1 MNQIPEAVIELP
13 NWEQPTAW
21 NEPILFESLETPDIP
36 THWLPGVLGEFA
48 EALAQ
53 TSETAPALSVMTIL
67 GVLSTALA
75 GACAVSPKPGWV
87 EPINIYTLIALPPAN
102 HKSLVVRAC
111 AQPLWLWEK
120 EQKKQREQEVKRQ
133 RAARKTEERILE
145 NLRMK
150 AAKTEDMEEQRRLF
164 EAIIQQEMALTEV
177 SALPV
182 LLTNDAT
189 PESLTHLVAE
199 QGGRLAIFSDEG
211 GILDT
216 LAGLYSHGSA
226 NIDILLKGIDGGE
239 VRVHRK
245 DRSTMLNPYLTVV
258 LTVQPVVLQNM
269 AEKRTYLGKGVLER
283 FLYVLPKSR
292 LGYRTH
298 DTPPLSPHLQ
308 AVYDQTIIS
317 LLNARQS
324 FSALEPESM
333 QIFSLSAEALAAWR
347 QFQLQLESELRPEG
361 LLGSYPGWGGK
372 LAGFTLRLAGLL
384 HVAEH
389 GLHFQ
394 NHGDHSISVATMQ
407 NALRLADALRLHAL
421 TVFQWMNRETACE
434 DAQVIWQW
442 IQRQQQES
450 FTQAEI
456 RFALRNKKQG
466 QSPRLMKALNILQ
479 ERHLIS
485 PPVKLSTRKPT
496 TLYRINPLAL
506 APVSSHF

>member
-1 MNQIPEAVIELP
+1 MNPIPEAVIELP
-13 NWEQPTAW
+13 NWEQPAAW
-21 NEPILFESLETPDIP
+21 NEPILFESLETPEIP
-36 THWLPGVLGEFA
+36 SHWLPGIFGEFA
-48 EALAQ
+48 ESLAQ
-53 TSETAPALSVMTIL
+53 ASETPSALSVMTIL
-67 GVLSTALA
+67 GVLSTALS
-75 GACAVSPKPGWV
+75 GYCAVSPKTGWI

-111 AQPLWLWEK
+111 TQPLWHWEK
-120 EQKKQREQEVKRQ
+120 EQKKQREHEIKRQ

-150 AAKTEDMEEQRRLF
+150 AAKTEDLEEQRRLF
-164 EAIIQQEMALTEV
+164 EVIIQQEMALTEV
-177 SALPV
+177 SSLPI
-182 LLTNDAT
+182 LFTNDAT

-245 DRSTMLNPYLTVV
+245 DRSTLLNPYLTVV
-258 LTVQPVVLQNM
+258 LTVQPVVIQNM
-269 AEKRTYLGKGVLER
+269 AEKKTYLGKGVLER
-283 FLYVLPKSR
+283 FLYVLPQSR

-298 DTPPLSPHLQ
+298 DTPPLSADIQ
-308 AVYDQTIIS
+308 AAYDQTIIA

-324 FSALEPESM
+324 ISTLQSEPM
-333 QIFSLSAEALAAWR
+333 QIFSLSAEALTAWR

-361 LLGSYPGWGGK
+361 LLGNYPGWGGK

-384 HVAEH
+384 QVAEH
-389 GLHFQ
+389 GLPHQ
-394 NHGDHSISVATMQ
+394 SHGDHPPISATTMQ
-407 NALRLADALRLHAL
+407 NALRLAEALRLHAL

-434 DAQVIWQW
+434 DAQVVWQW
-442 IQRQQQES
+442 IQRQPQGS
-450 FTQAEI
+450 FTQAGI

-466 QSPRLMKALNILQ
+466 QSHRLMKALNILQ

-496 TLYRINPLAL
+496 TLYRINPL
-506 APVSSHF
+506 VSASS